1 VKTIQNDFSSFSRE
15 NREYTIFFGF
25 FIFISQ
31 TTMTSCPVV
40 ESRNKKSIENRQ
52 KIWKINETIEAKFS
66 LSHNEM

>member
-1 VKTIQNDFSSFSRE
+1 
-15 NREYTIFFGF
+15 
-25 FIFISQ
+25 
-31 TTMTSCPVV
+31 MTSCPVV